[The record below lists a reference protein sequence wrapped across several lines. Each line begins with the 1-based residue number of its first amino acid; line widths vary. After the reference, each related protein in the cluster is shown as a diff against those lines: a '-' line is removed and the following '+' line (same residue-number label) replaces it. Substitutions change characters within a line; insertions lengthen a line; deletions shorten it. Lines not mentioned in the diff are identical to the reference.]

1 MWHFPSDKQK
11 PDQQQGNTSSPASKL
26 SLRPVQPM
34 NLVAGPTVA
43 QLFLKFRDSLLNS
56 EESIR
61 EWIALSGAPEE
72 KNLGLESGAA
82 EGTRTPDPIITN
94 DVLYHLSY
102 SGVLR
107 QMPGIARFGADTQ
120 VKPECAANYRSLASD
135 ARA

>member
-1 MWHFPSDKQK
+1 MRHFPSDKQK
-11 PDQQQGNTSSPASKL
+11 PDQQQGNKFASIKA
-26 SLRPVQPM
+26 VTATCAAHG
-34 NLVAGPTVA
+34 LVAGPTIA
-43 QLFLKFRDSLLNS
+43 QLFLKSRDSLLNS

-61 EWIALSGAPEE
+61 EGIALSGAPEE
-72 KNLGLESGAA
+72 RNLGLESGAA